1 MNAECIAEKSHQFFE
16 LYLDITSNKKAY
28 HLNYFA
34 ENWNFNCLHQ
44 FLENEAKP
52 GNLAKDHQIRIAGS
66 DPCKLFTSY

>member
-52 GNLAKDHQIRIAGS
+52 GNLA
-66 DPCKLFTSY
+66 